1 MEDLLAPARV
11 RGRGLFVPAAV
22 EALKREHQERQR
34 GHADRLFALMM
45 LELWMRAY
53 VDGEAVR

>member
-1 MEDLLAPARV
+1 V